1 MVDTSVSLILM
12 NITLKKKCILYVLNK
27 DPNIRIALK
36 QFGSLFLPVYDVS
49 TPPAIITKGKCP
61 SSIQSLFIIYLST
74 TTCLKARFS
83 FRQMCWF
90 SCSLAFIFVSFIIIS
105 IYHYVYYR
113 QSIILVSFLE
123 YKNLGGFCKYQ

>member
-1 MVDTSVSLILM
+1 MVDTSVSIILM

-61 SSIQSLFIIYLST
+61 SFI
-74 TTCLKARFS
+74 
-83 FRQMCWF
+83 
-90 SCSLAFIFVSFIIIS
+90 
-105 IYHYVYYR
+105 
-113 QSIILVSFLE
+113 
-123 YKNLGGFCKYQ
+123 